1 MLSLT
6 THKEEEEDPSKA
18 TRPDQIP
25 GKLLKICAS
34 LLADVFAILFQASLD
49 QGVVPDEWKL
59 GIITPLFKK
68 SDKSNVENCRPISLT
83 SIVCE
88 LFEHII
94 HSMIMD
100 YLDANRIL
108 TDYHMVSVRDGVANP
123 NLSRQ
128 LAIWPTA

>member
-6 THKEEEEDPSKA
+6 THKEEEEEEDPSKA
-18 TRPDQIP
+18 TGPDQIP

-49 QGVVPDEWKL
+49 QGVVLDEWKL
-59 GIITPLFKK
+59 GIIMPLFKK
-68 SDKSNVENCRPISLT
+68 SDKSNVENYRPISVT
-83 SIVCE
+83 SIACE

-123 NLSRQ
+123 KLSRQ
-128 LAIWPTA
+128 LAI

>member
-6 THKEEEEDPSKA
+6 THKEEEDPSKA
-18 TRPDQIP
+18 TGPDQIP

-34 LLADVFAILFQASLD
+34 LLADVFAVLFQASLD
-49 QGVVPDEWKL
+49 QGVRDEWKL

-68 SDKSNVENCRPISLT
+68 SDKSNVENYRPISLT
-83 SIVCE
+83 SIACE

-100 YLDANRIL
+100 YLDANRII
-108 TDYHMVSVRDGVANP
+108 TD
-123 NLSRQ
+123 
-128 LAIWPTA
+128 

>member
-6 THKEEEEDPSKA
+6 THKEEEDPSKA
-18 TRPDQIP
+18 TGPDQIP

-68 SDKSNVENCRPISLT
+68 SDKSNVENCCPISLT
-83 SIVCE
+83 SIACE

-108 TDYHMVSVRDGVANP
+108 THYSTAGFPSETELR
-123 NLSRQ
+123 
-128 LAIWPTA
+128 IPTY